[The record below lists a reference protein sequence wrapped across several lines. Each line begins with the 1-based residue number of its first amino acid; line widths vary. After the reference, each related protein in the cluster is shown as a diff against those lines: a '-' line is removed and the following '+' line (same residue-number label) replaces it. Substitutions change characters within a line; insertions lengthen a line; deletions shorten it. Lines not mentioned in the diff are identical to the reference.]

1 MFVCIFFVD
10 LSAKSS
16 QGYHGILGLI
26 SWMSQHES
34 SCLGTVSA
42 TFLVLM
48 LLQQRRSELILR
60 NLPRLREAA
69 LAMAAEFFTC
79 TDDFLLENML
89 KCSPF
94 ADG

>member
-1 MFVCIFFVD
+1 MCLSFIVCHPSPVKVSF
-10 LSAKSS
+10 
-16 QGYHGILGLI
+16 LGCRNMNFLA
-26 SWMSQHES
+26 
-34 SCLGTVSA
+34 LGTVSA

>member
-1 MFVCIFFVD
+1 MNF
-10 LSAKSS
+10 LA
-16 QGYHGILGLI
+16 
-26 SWMSQHES
+26 
-34 SCLGTVSA
+34 LGTVSA

-79 TDDFLLENML
+79 TDDFLENML
-89 KCSPF
+89 KCGSF
-94 ADG
+94 SDS